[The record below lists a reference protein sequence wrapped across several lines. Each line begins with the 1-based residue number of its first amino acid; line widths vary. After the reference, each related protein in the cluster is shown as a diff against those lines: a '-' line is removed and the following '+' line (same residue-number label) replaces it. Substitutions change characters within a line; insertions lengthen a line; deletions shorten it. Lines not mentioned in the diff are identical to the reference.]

1 MPDDTYVLDL
11 TVTGA
16 DQVTVNDDGQ
26 GSDTISVQG
35 IYAKTVEISLC
46 FSAIGGLTTTA
57 GGYYYDQNGMGHRL
71 VINGLIEN
79 AFGSIGHDF
88 IQGNEFANRLFGDKS
103 ITGPGAADTIWG
115 GLGAD
120 TVHGG
125 FGADVIAGDA
135 DDDLLFGDIGA
146 DTIAGGTGRDTV
158 EGGAGADRLD
168 GGGSAGDL
176 LSYKSS
182 AAGIQVALTVATMAV
197 GAGGDAEGDVI
208 RGFLNVMGSAFRD
221 IVSDADKST
230 LAAHGNDNAFF
241 GGGGRDWLILGGGN
255 DSGLGGAEADVI
267 WGEVGDDLISGGN
280 GNDVLRGG
288 MGVDTLTGGAGVD
301 RFEFRRPN
309 DSPPDLAAQDIV
321 TDFSAVQGDRIGL
334 SAMDADTTLGG
345 NQAFHLIT
353 TAFTGNPGALRLVV
367 QGSDLMAMGD
377 IDGDLQADFAIL
389 FLGISALTASDFVL

>member
-46 FSAIGGLTTTA
+46 FSAIGGQTMTA
-57 GGYYYDQNGMGHRL
+57 GGYYYDQNDMGHRL

-79 AFGSIGHDF
+79 AYGSIGHDF
-88 IQGNEFANRLFGDKS
+88 IQGNEFANRLYGDKS
-103 ITGPGAADTIWG
+103 IAGLGAADTIWG
-115 GLGAD
+115 GFGAD

-125 FGADVIAGDA
+125 NGSDVIAGGA

-158 EGGAGADRLD
+158 EGGACADSLD
-168 GGGSAGDL
+168 GGGASGDL
-176 LSYKSS
+176 LSYRFST
-182 AAGIQVALTVATMAV
+182 AGIQVALTVATVAV
-197 GAGGDAEGDVI
+197 GTGGDAEGDAI
-208 RGFLNVMGSAFRD
+208 RGFLDVMGSAFRD

-230 LAAHGNDNAFF
+230 LAAHANDNAFF

-255 DSGLGGAEADVI
+255 DTGLGGAEADVI

-288 MGVDTLTGGAGVD
+288 MGVDTLSGGTGAD
-301 RFEFRRPN
+301 RFEFRRAAESAPN
-309 DSPPDLAAQDIV
+309 LAAQDSI
-321 TDFSAVQGDRIGL
+321 TDFNAVEADKIDL
-334 SAMDADTTLGG
+334 SVMDADTTLAG
-345 NQAFHLIT
+345 NQAFRLIT
-353 TAFTGNPGALRLVV
+353 TAFTGTPGALRIVV
-367 QGSDLMAMGD
+367 QGSDLMVMGD
-377 IDGDLQADFAIL
+377 SDGDLQADFAIL
-389 FLGISALTASDFVL
+389 FLGISALTASDFLL